1 MRIPRVFDPQP
12 LSAHQDLVLGAFAAQ
27 HLGRVLRM
35 RPGDQITLFNGQ
47 GGEFGAELVEVTKKT
62 VLARLGARRDVA
74 ADPGLAVELGQCL
87 SRGERMEFA
96 VQKATELGVS
106 AIAPLFSARCEVRL
120 QGERLAKRRQHLQQ
134 VAISACEQCGRS
146 RVPDVTPATTLLDWV
161 ASVDADLKLILHPDA
176 ARPFAEL
183 AALRPTRLAILV
195 GPEGGLSDEEIDAAE
210 SAGFVPVLL
219 GPRVLRTETA
229 PLAVLTLA
237 HYLWGDIA

>member
-1 MRIPRVFDPQP
+1 MRIPRVYDPQP
-12 LSAHQDLVLGAFAAQ
+12 FVAHQDLVLGEFAAQ

-47 GGEFGAELVEVTKKT
+47 GGEYGAELVQVTKKT
-62 VLARLGARRDVA
+62 LVARLGAQREVA
-74 ADPGLAVELGQCL
+74 ADPRLVVELGQCL

-106 AIAPLFSARCEVRL
+106 AIAPLFSSRCEVRL
-120 QGERLAKRRQHLQQ
+120 QGERLAKRQQHLQQ

-146 RVPDVTPATTLLDWV
+146 RVPDVTAASTLLDWV
-161 ASVDADLKLILHPDA
+161 ASVEADLKLILHPEA
-176 ARPFAEL
+176 ARPIAEL
-183 AALRPTRLAILV
+183 AAMQPVRLAILI
-195 GPEGGLSDEEIDAAE
+195 GPEGGLSDDEVAAAE

-229 PLAVLTLA
+229 PVAALTLA